1 MTARNPAVEK
11 PAIAGE
17 RVTTRPFIAT
27 IALFSMMLP
36 ISFDVGSIHL
46 STSRTL
52 FLILCPILLIRLLM
66 GKYGRVTQLD
76 VWILLYMLWRS
87 VVPFINNPALAL
99 EYVGSNSVIFLG
111 GYLAARASIRSASDF
126 RWFARVLGTFV
137 ILTFPFALSESIT
150 GNMVLPPLL
159 EKIPGVT
166 SVTDVMYDR
175 RMGLDRAQ
183 VVFAHPILYGLFCS
197 MGVAI
202 FFLGTKGHVP
212 TWRRVLG
219 TMLIGG
225 SCFLS
230 VSSGPFLSMV
240 AQFFLLLWAFVLR
253 NVETRW
259 RILGFLTFLAYV
271 VIEIGSN
278 RPGIYAV
285 VSLLSFAPHTANV
298 RLILL
303 EYGLAQVVQTP
314 LFGVGFNNWNLPVW
328 MSGSL
333 DNFWLANALIF
344 GLPAFLLLAAAFA
357 YGMIAVGRRKFA
369 PGGDLYNIKLSWM
382 IVMVSITLTLAT
394 VYIWSEIASLVMFVI
409 GSGAFLLHA
418 EDPKP
423 QEVVPGQKAPRGP
436 VYTRF
441 PGTGS
446 GEDNPRFA
454 RPAHGTQ

>member
-1 MTARNPAVEK
+1 
-11 PAIAGE
+11 
-17 RVTTRPFIAT
+17 
-27 IALFSMMLP
+27 
-36 ISFDVGSIHL
+36 
-46 STSRTL
+46 
-52 FLILCPILLIRLLM
+52 
-66 GKYGRVTQLD
+66 
-76 VWILLYMLWRS
+76 
-87 VVPFINNPALAL
+87 
-99 EYVGSNSVIFLG
+99 
-111 GYLAARASIRSASDF
+111 
-126 RWFARVLGTFV
+126 
-137 ILTFPFALSESIT
+137 
-150 GNMVLPPLL
+150 
-159 EKIPGVT
+159 
-166 SVTDVMYDR
+166 
-175 RMGLDRAQ
+175 
-183 VVFAHPILYGLFCS
+183 

-219 TMLIGG
+219 TMLMGEAA
-225 SCFLS
+225 SCRCRADRS
-230 VSSGPFLSMV
+230 CRWSRSSSCCFGRSCC
-240 AQFFLLLWAFVLR
+240 ATSR
-253 NVETRW
+253 TRW
-259 RILGFLTFLAYV
+259 RFWGFLTFLAYV
-271 VIEIGSN
+271 VIKIGSN

-418 EDPKP
+418 EDPKQ
-423 QEVVPGQKAPRGP
+423 QEAVPGQKAPRGP